1 MDKVKSMVKQ
11 NVFVHI
17 IWRTLR
23 NKCDAVITGESY
35 DSCKINVDYQLDK
48 MSVQC
53 TKFTTKY
60 VYDVIA

>member
-1 MDKVKSMVKQ
+1 MRK
-11 NVFVHI
+11 
-17 IWRTLR
+17 
-23 NKCDAVITGESY
+23 KCDAVITGESY
-35 DSCKINVDYQLDK
+35 DSCKMNVDYKLAK

>member
-1 MDKVKSMVKQ
+1 MDKVKKYGKKMY
-11 NVFVHI
+11 VFI
-17 IWRTLR
+17 YIWRTLR